1 MKKLSTFEIRNFFLE
16 YFQAR
21 KHQIVDSGSLVPADD
36 PTLLFVN
43 AGMVQFKDVFLGLE
57 KRGYK
62 RATTSQK
69 CLRVSGKHNDL
80 ENVGP
85 SPRHHTFFE
94 MLGNFS
100 FGDYFKRDAIQFAW
114 DLLVNELELP
124 LERLWFSVYTDD
136 DEAEELWRKVG
147 APAERILRFGKKDN
161 WWSMGDVGPCGPCSE
176 IHYYW
181 GDLEDQVGDGVNVD
195 DEYLEIWNL
204 VFMQYEQREPD
215 GELIPLPRPSV
226 DTGMGLERLASIL
239 QGKDNNYDTD
249 AFTPIMD
256 RIQAMLGHSDA
267 QRQEHLVG
275 YRVIADHGRA
285 ITFLISDGVMPGNEG
300 RDYVVRMIL
309 RRAARFGK
317 QIGFEEPFLAEICRV
332 VIAEF
337 GAHYTVLQGNE
348 DFILQTVTAEEERF
362 QRTLEAGLNRLGEV
376 IESMK
381 GDYTSVEETLKRTV
395 LQAQQLYTTI
405 DFEQIVGSSQG
416 VEQAYLDSLRESL
429 KSSSDQWKSVSDA
442 IVEAAGNAQAWN
454 QQSVAAILRNYGSNI
469 GSVEESL
476 RQAYAGPMESL
487 LLAAQNA
494 QKDQKRLAE
503 DLQQQHDELIRRMS
517 DAWNWVIPGK
527 DAFRLWD
534 TYGFPLDIT
543 RDVAK
548 DEGFDVEE
556 EDYLEALQQQRQQ
569 SGSDQAGLAAD
580 VSVYVTML
588 EDLRARALLD
598 ADGVKQLIYEDAEDA
613 DTVVIGLLKEGR
625 AVEQAHAGEEVEV
638 ILPETPFYVESGGQ
652 VSDTGEIEYFPD
664 GMERPAWRV
673 RVRMMRRPIPG
684 LVVHVGEVGS
694 GTVQVGDPAY
704 ALIDTE
710 RRWDI
715 MRNHTATHLLHAEL
729 RAQLGAHVRQRGS
742 LVAPDRL
749 RFDFSHQQPV
759 SAEELSAIEQA
770 ANAAVLA
777 NDAVK
782 DRWTDF
788 DRAVGEGALA
798 FFEEKYGDT
807 VRVISIGDGGD
818 ALSQELC
825 GGTHVGTTG
834 EIGPFVI
841 TSEGSSAAG
850 VRRIEALTGRAA
862 QALSAD
868 RMAALNAAAASLRV
882 QPERTAEAVQR
893 LQEQNRQLERQ
904 LEQLRAELARQQSE
918 RLLSHAVRLNGLS
931 ILAEQVE
938 VSDVDTLRQMT
949 DWFRDRLGSS
959 VVVLGSVIND
969 KPMLVAAATADAI
982 EKGIHAGNLVRDA
995 AKIVGGGGGGRP
1007 NMAQAGGRHADKLP
1021 EALGQVAGWVE
1032 EKMG

>member
-1 MKKLSTFEIRNFFLE
+1 MKRLSTFEIRKFFLE

-21 KHQIVDSGSLVPADD
+21 GHQIVDSGSLVPADD

-57 KRGYK
+57 ERAYK

-69 CLRVSGKHNDL
+69 SLRVSGKHNDL

-100 FGDYFKRDAIQFAW
+100 FGDYFKEEAIQFAW
-114 DLLVNELELP
+114 DLLVNELGLS
-124 LERLWFSVYTDD
+124 LDRLWFSIYTDD
-136 DEAEELWRKVG
+136 DEAEVLWRKVG
-147 APAERILRFGKKDN
+147 APADRILRFGKKDN
-161 WWSMGDVGPCGPCSE
+161 WWAMGDVGPCGPCSE

-181 GDLEDQVGDGVNVD
+181 GDLKDQVADGVNVD

-204 VFMQYEQREPD
+204 VFTQYEQREPD
-215 GELIPLPRPSV
+215 GELIPLPSPSV
-226 DTGMGLERLASIL
+226 DTGAGLERLASIL

-256 RIQAMLGHSDA
+256 CIQALLGHSDA

-317 QIGFEEPFLAEICRV
+317 MIGFEEPFLAEICRV
-332 VIAEF
+332 VVAEY
-337 GAHYTVLQGNE
+337 GAQYKVLQGNQ

-362 QRTLEAGLNRLGEV
+362 QRALNTG
-376 IESMK
+376 
-381 GDYTSVEETLKRTV
+381 
-395 LQAQQLYTTI
+395 
-405 DFEQIVGSSQG
+405 
-416 VEQAYLDSLRESL
+416 
-429 KSSSDQWKSVSDA
+429 
-442 IVEAAGNAQAWN
+442 
-454 QQSVAAILRNYGSNI
+454 
-469 GSVEESL
+469 
-476 RQAYAGPMESL
+476 L
-487 LLAAQNA
+487 LLL
-494 QKDQKRLAE
+494 DGLMERLRAGGTQE
-503 DLQQQHDELIRRMS
+503 
-517 DAWNWVIPGK
+517 IPGE

-543 RDVAK
+543 RDVVQENGFSV
-548 DEGFDVEE
+548 DEEG
-556 EDYLEALQQQRQQ
+556 YLAALEQQRQQ
-569 SGSDQAGLAAD
+569 SGSEQAGMAAD
-580 VSVYVTML
+580 VSVYVELL
-588 EDLRARALLD
+588 ENLRGRGLLG
-598 ADGVKQLIYEDAEDA
+598 ADGVMHLIYENAEDA
-613 DTVVIGLLKEGR
+613 DTNVIGLVKDGQ
-625 AVEQAHAGEEVEV
+625 AVEQAHAGEVVEV

-652 VSDTGEIEYFPD
+652 VNDTGWIEYYPEE
-664 GMERPAWRV
+664 MERPAWTV
-673 RVRMMRRPIPG
+673 QVGEVRRPIPG
-684 LVVHVGEVGS
+684 LIVQVGEVSS

-715 MRNHTATHLLHAEL
+715 MRNHTATHVLHAEL
-729 RAQLGAHVRQRGS
+729 REQLGAHVRQRGS

-749 RFDFSHQQPV
+749 RFDFSHPEPV
-759 SAEELSAIEQA
+759 SAEALSAIERA
-770 ANAAVLA
+770 ANEAVLA
-777 NDAVK
+777 NFAVK

-788 DRAVGEGALA
+788 DRAVAEGALA

-807 VRVISIGDGGD
+807 VRVISIGDGGE
-818 ALSQELC
+818 AFSQELC

-834 EIGPFVI
+834 EIGPLVI

-862 QALSAD
+862 QALSAQ
-868 RMAALNAAAASLRV
+868 RMAALDAVAASLRV

-893 LQEQNRQLERQ
+893 LLEENRQLERQ
-904 LEQLRAELARQQSE
+904 VEKMRGELARQQSE
-918 RLLSHAVRLNGLS
+918 KLLDHAVRLNGLS
-931 ILAEQVE
+931 ILAQQVE
-938 VSDVDTLRQMT
+938 ASDVDTLRQMT

-959 VVVLGSVIND
+959 VVVLGSVINE
-969 KPMLVAAATADAI
+969 KPMLVAAATDDAI
-982 EKGIHAGNLVRDA
+982 AKGIHAGNLVRDA
-995 AKIVGGGGGGRP
+995 ARIVGGGGGGRP

-1021 EALGQVAGWVE
+1021 EALGQVAGWIE
-1032 EKMG
+1032 EKLG

>member
-1 MKKLSTFEIRNFFLE
+1 MKKLSTFEIRKFFLE

-147 APAERILRFGKKDN
+147 APPERILRFGKKDN
-161 WWSMGDVGPCGPCSE
+161 WWAMGDVGPCGPCSE

-285 ITFLISDGVMPGNEG
+285 ISFLISDGVMPGNEG

-317 QIGFEEPFLAEICRV
+317 MIGFEEPFLAEICRV

-362 QRTLEAGLNRLGEV
+362 QRALNAGLALLDGLLERL
-376 IESMK
+376 
-381 GDYTSVEETLKRTV
+381 R
-395 LQAQQLYTTI
+395 
-405 DFEQIVGSSQG
+405 
-416 VEQAYLDSLRESL
+416 
-429 KSSSDQWKSVSDA
+429 
-442 IVEAAGNAQAWN
+442 AG
-454 QQSVAAILRNYGSNI
+454 GT
-469 GSVEESL
+469 G
-476 RQAYAGPMESL
+476 
-487 LLAAQNA
+487 
-494 QKDQKRLAE
+494 
-503 DLQQQHDELIRRMS
+503 
-517 DAWNWVIPGK
+517 VIPGE

-543 RDVAK
+543 RDVAQENGFSV
-548 DEGFDVEE
+548 DEAG
-556 EDYLEALQQQRQQ
+556 YLEALEQQRQQ

-613 DTVVIGLLKEGR
+613 DTVVIGLLKDGR

-664 GMERPAWRV
+664 GMERPAWGV
-673 RVRMMRRPIPG
+673 RVQTMRRPIPG

-749 RFDFSHQQPV
+749 RFDFSHPQPV
-759 SAEELSAIEQA
+759 SADQLSAIEHA

-882 QPERTAEAVQR
+882 QPERTAQAVQR

>member
-1 MKKLSTFEIRNFFLE
+1 MKRLSTFEIRRLFLE
-16 YFQAR
+16 YFQER
-21 KHQIVDSGSLVPADD
+21 NHQIVDSSSLVPADD

-57 KRGYK
+57 KRGYN

-114 DLLVNELELP
+114 DLLVNELGLS
-124 LERLWFSVYTDD
+124 LDRLWFSVYNDD
-136 DEAEELWRKVG
+136 DEAEGLWKKVG
-147 APAERILRFGKKDN
+147 APPDRILRFGKKDN
-161 WWSMGDVGPCGPCSE
+161 WWEMGDVGPCGPCTE

-181 GDLEDQVGDGVNVD
+181 GDLEDQVADGVNVD

-204 VFMQYEQREPD
+204 VFTQYEQREPG

-226 DTGMGLERLASIL
+226 DTGAGLERLASIL

-249 AFTPIMD
+249 VFLPILD
-256 RIQAMLGHSDA
+256 RIQELLGHSDV

-317 QIGFEEPFLAEICRV
+317 QIGFEDPFLAAICRV

-337 GAHYTVLQGNE
+337 GSHYTVLQANE
-348 DFILQTVTAEEERF
+348 DFIIQTVTAEEERF
-362 QRTLEAGLNRLGEV
+362 QRALNIGLSLLDGLMERL
-376 IESMK
+376 
-381 GDYTSVEETLKRTV
+381 R
-395 LQAQQLYTTI
+395 A
-405 DFEQIVGSSQG
+405 
-416 VEQAYLDSLRESL
+416 
-429 KSSSDQWKSVSDA
+429 SDA
-442 IVEAAGNAQAWN
+442 
-454 QQSVAAILRNYGSNI
+454 R
-469 GSVEESL
+469 
-476 RQAYAGPMESL
+476 
-487 LLAAQNA
+487 
-494 QKDQKRLAE
+494 
-503 DLQQQHDELIRRMS
+503 
-517 DAWNWVIPGK
+517 VIPGE

-543 RDVAK
+543 RDVAQENGFSV
-548 DEGFDVEE
+548 DEEG
-556 EDYLEALQQQRQQ
+556 YQEALEKQRQQ
-569 SGSDQAGLAAD
+569 SGSDRMGVPAD
-580 VSVYVTML
+580 LSVYVTLL
-588 EDLRARALLD
+588 EDLRARGLLD
-598 ADGVKQLIYEDAEDA
+598 ADGVRHLIYEDAEDA
-613 DTVVIGLLKEGR
+613 DTTVVGLVKDGL
-625 AVEQAHAGEEVEV
+625 AVEQAHAGEVVEV

-652 VSDTGEIEYFPD
+652 VSDTGEIEYFPED
-664 GMERPAWRV
+664 MQKPAWSV
-673 RVRMMRRPIPG
+673 RVQSMRRPIPG
-684 LVVHVGEVGS
+684 LIVHVGEVTN
-694 GTVQVGDPAY
+694 GTVQVDDPAY
-704 ALIDTE
+704 AIIDTE

-729 RAQLGAHVRQRGS
+729 RGQLGEHVRQRGS

-749 RFDFSHQQPV
+749 RFDFSHPQPV
-759 SAEELSAIEQA
+759 SAEQLSAIEQA
-770 ANAAVLA
+770 ANQAVLA
-777 NDAVK
+777 NNAVK
-782 DRWTDF
+782 DRWTGF
-788 DRAVGEGALA
+788 DRAVAEGALA

-807 VRVISIGDGGD
+807 VRVISIGDGDD
-818 ALSQELC
+818 AFSQELC

-834 EIGPFVI
+834 EIGPLLI

-862 QALSAD
+862 QTLLAERL
-868 RMAALNAAAASLRV
+868 AALNAVAASLRV
-882 QPERTAEAVQR
+882 QPEQTVEAVQR
-893 LQEQNRQLERQ
+893 LQEQHRQLERQ
-904 LEQLRAELARQQSE
+904 LEQTRAKLSRQQSE
-918 RLLSHAVRLNGLS
+918 TLLSHAVRLNGLS
-931 ILAEQVE
+931 VLAEQVE
-938 VSDVDTLRQMT
+938 ANDVDALRQMT
-949 DWFRDRLGSS
+949 DWFRDKLGSS
-959 VVVLGSVIND
+959 VVVLGSVINE
-969 KPMLVAAATADAI
+969 KPMLVAAATDDAI

-1032 EKMG
+1032 EKLG

>member
-1 MKKLSTFEIRNFFLE
+1 MKKLTTFEIRKYFLD

-21 KHQIVDSGSLVPADD
+21 NHQIVDSGSLVPADD

-57 KRGYK
+57 KRGYN

-100 FGDYFKRDAIQFAW
+100 FGDYFKEDAIQFAW
-114 DLLVNELELP
+114 DLLVNELGLS
-124 LERLWFSVYTDD
+124 LDRLWFSVYTDD
-136 DEAEELWRKVG
+136 DEAEALWRKVG

-161 WWSMGDVGPCGPCSE
+161 WWAMGDVGPCGPCSE

-181 GDLEDQVGDGVNVD
+181 GDIAEQTAEGVNVD

-204 VFMQYEQREPD
+204 VFMQYEQREPE

-226 DTGMGLERLASIL
+226 DTGMGLERIASIL

-256 RIQAMLGHSDA
+256 RIQALLGHSDA
-267 QRQEHLVG
+267 QRQEHLTG

-317 QIGFEEPFLAEICRV
+317 LIGFEQPFLAEICRV
-332 VIAEF
+332 VIAEY
-337 GAHYTVLQGNE
+337 GAHYSVLKSNQ
-348 DFILQTVTAEEERF
+348 DFILQTVTADEERF
-362 QRTLEAGLNRLGEV
+362 QRALGTGL
-376 IESMK
+376 
-381 GDYTSVEETLKRTV
+381 
-395 LQAQQLYTTI
+395 
-405 DFEQIVGSSQG
+405 
-416 VEQAYLDSLRESL
+416 
-429 KSSSDQWKSVSDA
+429 
-442 IVEAAGNAQAWN
+442 
-454 QQSVAAILRNYGSNI
+454 
-469 GSVEESL
+469 
-476 RQAYAGPMESL
+476 SL
-487 LLAAQNA
+487 LDGLMA
-494 QKDQKRLAE
+494 RLRAGGTRE
-503 DLQQQHDELIRRMS
+503 ISGE
-517 DAWNWVIPGK
+517 

-543 RDVAK
+543 RDVAQENGFTV
-548 DEGFDVEE
+548 DEAG
-556 EDYLEALQQQRQQ
+556 YATALEKQRQQ
-569 SGSDQAGLAAD
+569 SGSEQQGMAAD
-580 VSVYVTML
+580 VSVYVDLL
-588 EDLRARALLD
+588 EALRARGLVG
-598 ADGVKQLIYEDAEDA
+598 ADGVRQLIYEDEEDA
-613 DTVVIGLLKEGR
+613 DTTVIGLFKDGE
-625 AVEQAHAGEEVEV
+625 AVEQAHAGDEVEV
-638 ILPETPFYVESGGQ
+638 VLPETPFYVESGGQ
-652 VSDTGEIEYFPD
+652 VSDTGEIEFFPD
-664 GMERPAWRV
+664 EMERAAWSVDV
-673 RVRMMRRPIPG
+673 RSARRPIPR
-684 LVVHVGEVGS
+684 LIVHAGEVAS

-715 MRNHTATHLLHAEL
+715 MRNHTATHVLHAEL
-729 RAQLGAHVRQRGS
+729 RAQLGEHVRQRGS
-742 LVAPDRL
+742 LVAPERL
-749 RFDFSHQQPV
+749 RFDFSHPQPV
-759 SAEELSAIEQA
+759 SPEELGAIEQA
-770 ANAAVLA
+770 ANRAVLT
-777 NDAVK
+777 NYAVQ

-788 DRAVGEGALA
+788 DRAVAEGALA

-807 VRVISIGDGGD
+807 VRVISIGDREGTV
-818 ALSQELC
+818 SQELC

-834 EIGPFVI
+834 EIGPFMI
-841 TSEGSSAAG
+841 TGEGSSAAG
-850 VRRIEALTGRAA
+850 VRRIEAVTGRTA
-862 QALSAD
+862 QALQAE
-868 RMAALNAAAASLRV
+868 RMAALDAVAFSLRV
-882 QPERTAEAVQR
+882 QPEQAAEAVQR

-904 LEQLRAELARQQSE
+904 LERMRGEAARQQSE
-918 RLLSHAVRLNGLS
+918 SLLGHAVRLDGLS
-931 ILAEQVE
+931 VLAEQVE
-938 VSDVDTLRQMT
+938 ASDVDTLRQMT

-959 VVVLGSVIND
+959 VVVLGSVINE
-969 KPMLVAAATADAI
+969 KPMLVAAATQDAI

-1007 NMAQAGGRHADKLP
+1007 NMAQAGGRHVDKLP

-1032 EKMG
+1032 EKLG

>member
-147 APAERILRFGKKDN
+147 APPERILRFGKKDN
-161 WWSMGDVGPCGPCSE
+161 WWAMGDVGPCGPCSE

-285 ITFLISDGVMPGNEG
+285 ISFLISDGVMPGNEG

-317 QIGFEEPFLAEICRV
+317 MIGFEEPFLAEICRV

-362 QRTLEAGLNRLGEV
+362 QRALNAGLALLDGLLERL
-376 IESMK
+376 
-381 GDYTSVEETLKRTV
+381 R
-395 LQAQQLYTTI
+395 
-405 DFEQIVGSSQG
+405 
-416 VEQAYLDSLRESL
+416 
-429 KSSSDQWKSVSDA
+429 
-442 IVEAAGNAQAWN
+442 AG
-454 QQSVAAILRNYGSNI
+454 GT
-469 GSVEESL
+469 G
-476 RQAYAGPMESL
+476 
-487 LLAAQNA
+487 
-494 QKDQKRLAE
+494 
-503 DLQQQHDELIRRMS
+503 
-517 DAWNWVIPGK
+517 VIPGE

-543 RDVAK
+543 RDVAQENGFSV
-548 DEGFDVEE
+548 DEAG
-556 EDYLEALQQQRQQ
+556 YLEALQQQRQQ

-588 EDLRARALLD
+588 EDLRARSLLD
-598 ADGVKQLIYEDAEDA
+598 ADGVQQLIYEDAEDA
-613 DTVVIGLLKEGR
+613 DTVVIGLLKDGR

-673 RVRMMRRPIPG
+673 CVQTMRRPIPG
-684 LVVHVGEVGS
+684 LVVHVGEVTS

-715 MRNHTATHLLHAEL
+715 MRNHTATHVLHAEL

-749 RFDFSHQQPV
+749 RFDFSHPQPV
-759 SAEELSAIEQA
+759 SADQLSAIEQA